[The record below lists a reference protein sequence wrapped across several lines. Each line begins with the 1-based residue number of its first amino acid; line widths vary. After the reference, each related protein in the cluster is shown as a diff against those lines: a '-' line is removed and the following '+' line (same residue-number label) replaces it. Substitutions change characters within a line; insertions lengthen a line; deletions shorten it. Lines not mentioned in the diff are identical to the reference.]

1 MDTLIRYSL
10 FATLLAGIAPAASVI
25 TTRLEDPRAV
35 YLSAAEFG
43 AKGDGQTDDSAAIQA
58 AIDKAENRVREGIL
72 FVPSGRYRVT
82 RTIYMWPGVRIFGFG
97 ATRPVFVLPPD
108 TPGFQKGVGVMVM
121 FTGAR
126 IGGGAPSGPGG
137 GGRGFRIPFP
147 PVGSVPPNEAIADA
161 NPGTFYP
168 AMSNIDFEIGDG
180 NPAAIGVR
188 FHAAQHAYLSHM
200 DFRTGSGLA
209 ALTEIGNYAQDL
221 KFYGGR
227 YGILTDK
234 PSPAWQFTLVDSVF
248 EGQRETAIR
257 EHEAGLTLIRD
268 TFRNV
273 PVGIDIDPQY
283 YDQLWAKDCRFENV
297 SRAAVIIGNEKSHLN
312 EIGFENAI
320 AKEVPT
326 FALFRESGR
335 KVAGK
340 GPVYRVRSFNYGL
353 ILPGLGAPGVLGQRY
368 DAAALS
374 SLPVTMP
381 PAIPPLPPT
390 PEWTNVRT
398 LGVNGDGKTDDTGAI
413 QKAIDGHRVLYFPS
427 GLYLVKD
434 TITLKP
440 DTVLIGLHPLMTQI
454 DLPDGTAGFQGLGAP
469 RAVILV
475 PAGGRNL
482 MSGLGIYTG
491 GINPRAVGV
500 LWWAGAASLMDDV
513 RLLGGH
519 GSGSANPYNAN
530 HTADPDPR
538 KRWDGQYPSIWVTNG
553 GGGTFANIW
562 TPSTFAQAGFYVSDT
577 KTPGHVYQ
585 MSLEHHVRTE
595 LKLDR
600 VENWDFHAPQTEEEA
615 GESAECL
622 SLEISRSKNITIA
635 NYHAYRVTRSLT
647 PFPAA
652 VRLYQ
657 SGDIHFRNVH
667 VNAESGFATCDQNGC
682 GTFLRASR
690 FPYENA
696 IQDVTHHLEAR
707 EREFA
712 VLDVPAAP
720 AGRPLGRAPAK
731 ASAVLAPGASVRKL
745 EDGFFSISGAAVDSA
760 GKLYF
765 VDHWQQRIYGWSEAE
780 GLTVERDHPLDPVNL
795 AFDKSGNLLVL
806 SSAGAQGTVYS
817 FRPGAP
823 GGQMTEIAPQD
834 TKARPGARAV
844 LPVSYWNN
852 GEFANQLNFDEMT
865 YTTLGEMFRRDVSAP
880 KAKQYVSPD
889 GSVFLPATRVFQQGP
904 SDYTGWRF
912 SDNLDTHGF
921 VSAAPGE
928 RVYVSNQSE
937 DVTYRA
943 TVRAD
948 GTLSDLEP
956 FAPRGGECVA
966 VDGRGNVYVANG
978 QIFVYNPAGKEI
990 GRIDVPERPID
1001 IVFGGAENRTL
1012 FILGHHALFATRV
1025 GGA

>member
-1 MDTLIRYSL
+1 MNTYKWCLVL
-10 FATLLAGIAPAASVI
+10 AMALAGVAQAASVI
-25 TTRLEDPRAV
+25 TTRLEDPKAV
-35 YLSAAEFG
+35 YLSTAEFG
-43 AKGDGQTDDSAAIQA
+43 AKGDGEADDSAAIQA

-82 RTIYMWPGVRIFGFG
+82 RTIYVWPGVRIFGYG
-97 ATRPVFVLPPD
+97 ATRPVFVLAAN
-108 TPGFQKGVGVMVM
+108 TPGFQKGVGVMMM

-126 IGGGAPSGPGG
+126 PGG
-137 GGRGFRIPFP
+137 GGRGGFRIPFP
-147 PVGSVPPNEAIADA
+147 PVGSVPPNDAIADA
-161 NPGTFYP
+161 NSGTFYS
-168 AMSNIDFEIGDG
+168 ALSNVDFEIGAG
-180 NPAAIGVR
+180 NPAAICVR
-188 FHAAQHAYLSHM
+188 FHAAQHAYLSHI
-200 DFRTGSGLA
+200 DFHSGSGLA

-221 KFYGGR
+221 RFFGGR

-248 EGQRETAIR
+248 EGQSEAAIR

-273 PVGIDIDPQY
+273 PAGIEIDPEY
-283 YDQLWAKDCRFENV
+283 YDQLWGKDCRFENV
-297 SRAAVIIGNEKSHLN
+297 SRAAVVIGNEKSHLN
-312 EIGFENAI
+312 EIGFENAV
-320 AKEVPT
+320 AKDVPV

-353 ILPGLGAPGVLGQRY
+353 ILPGLGAPGTLGERY

-374 SLPVTMP
+374 ETPVALV
-381 PAIPPLPPT
+381 PAIAPLPPAT
-390 PEWTNVRT
+390 EWTNART
-398 LGVNGDGKTDDTGAI
+398 LGAAGDGKTDDTVAI

-427 GLYLVKD
+427 GVYLVKD

-440 DTVLIGLHPLMTQI
+440 DTVLIGLHPLMTQFA
-454 DLPDGTAGFQGLGAP
+454 LADGTPGFQETGSP
-469 RAVILV
+469 RAVILA
-475 PAGGRNL
+475 PAGGSNA
-482 MSGLGIYTG
+482 MSGLGVSTG

-500 LWWAGAASLMDDV
+500 LWSAGAASLMDDV
-513 RLLGGH
+513 RMLGGH
-519 GSGSANPYNAN
+519 GSGAAMPYNAN
-530 HTADPDPR
+530 QTGDPDPR

-577 KTPGHVYQ
+577 KTPGHVYE

-595 LKLDR
+595 LKLDG

-622 SLEISRSKNITIA
+622 SMEISRSKNITIA
-635 NYHAYRVTRSLT
+635 NYHAYRVTRSRA
-647 PFPAA
+647 PFAAA

-657 SGDIHFRNVH
+657 SGDIRFRNVH

-696 IQDVTHHLEAR
+696 IEDVTHHLEVR

-712 VLDVPAAP
+712 VLDVPAMTA
-720 AGRPLGRAPAK
+720 ARAK
-731 ASAVLAPGASVRKL
+731 EGAPGAASSKARVRKL
-745 EDGFFSISGAAVDSA
+745 EDGFFSISGAAVDAA

-765 VDHWQQRIYGWSEAE
+765 VDHGRQRIYGWSAEE
-780 GLTVERDHPLDPVNL
+780 GLTIERDHPLDAVNL
-795 AFDKSGNLLVL
+795 AFDGSGNLLVV

-817 FRPGAP
+817 FRPGTP
-823 GGQMTEIAPQD
+823 GGRITEIAPEEAR
-834 TKARPGARAV
+834 ARPGARAI
-844 LPVSYWNN
+844 LPVNYWNN
-852 GEFANQLNFDEMT
+852 GEFANQLDFEKMT
-865 YTTLGEMFRRDVSAP
+865 YTTLGEMFRRDVAAA
-880 KAKQYVSPD
+880 KAKEYVSPD
-889 GSVFLPATRVFQQGP
+889 GSVFLPAARVFQQGP
-904 SDYTGWRF
+904 PDHRGWRF
-912 SDNLDTHGF
+912 SNILDAHGL
-921 VSAAPGE
+921 VSAAAGE
-928 RVYVSNQSE
+928 RVYVSNESE
-937 DVTYRA
+937 DVTYQG

-948 GTLSDLEP
+948 GTLGELQV
-956 FAPRGGECVA
+956 FALRGGECVA

-978 QIFVYNPAGKEI
+978 QIFVYNAQGEET

-1001 IVFGGAENRTL
+1001 IVFGGAGKRTL
-1012 FILGHHALFATRV
+1012 FILGHHALF
-1025 GGA
+1025 GAETTPM